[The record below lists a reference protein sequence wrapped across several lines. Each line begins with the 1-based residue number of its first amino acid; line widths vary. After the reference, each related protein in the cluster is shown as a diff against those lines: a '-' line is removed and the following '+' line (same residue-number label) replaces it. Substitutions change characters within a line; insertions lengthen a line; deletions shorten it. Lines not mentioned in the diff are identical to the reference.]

1 MKFPVIPGCKPAK
14 VYLALAVIAFVYCV
28 VKGRPISSTM
38 LMTKG
43 VFIAAW
49 TAFLVFVCKS
59 RLPQGARPLTW
70 VLVFLPFL
78 YMWWT
83 TGMMEGME
91 SKSCATCKSTHKS
104 CKEACAKAGGNTD
117 KCNKKCKDSYLK
129 CYGSSCS
136 S

>member
-28 VKGRPISSTM
+28 VKGTTM
-38 LMTKG
+38 LLPKA
-43 VFIAAW
+43 VFIVAW

-70 VLVFLPFL
+70 VLVFLPFA
-78 YMWWT
+78 YMWYT
-83 TGMMEGME
+83 TGGMMEGME
-91 SKSCATCKSTHKS
+91 SKSCAKCKATHKS
-104 CKEACAKAGGNTD
+104 CNAACLKAGGDTD
-117 KCNKKCKDSYLK
+117 KCNKKCKDGYLK

-136 S
+136 H